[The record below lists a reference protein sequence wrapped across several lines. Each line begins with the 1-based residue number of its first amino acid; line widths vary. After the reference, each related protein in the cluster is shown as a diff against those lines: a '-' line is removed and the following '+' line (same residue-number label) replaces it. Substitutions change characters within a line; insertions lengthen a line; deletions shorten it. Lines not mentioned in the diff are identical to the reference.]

1 MARLFAHE
9 RRHLRPHSSAILS
22 PWLMRS
28 NDALR
33 RGGCRVHDR
42 MVQSANVE
50 CSYPLLKVPYIA
62 AWKEGGVGSYG
73 PSAALGL
80 EFPRGGIGTSP
91 SRLGGRIDQEPSGS
105 PERYRGGR
113 WVVGVDRPP
122 PGPEHVGSRTR
133 ATRGFH
139 APPPPRRDPKAMAK
153 AAVTQSF
160 VRHAVRRTA
169 RRGCVRTQ
177 AAVAV
182 PSKVRGRRET
192 YTTTR

>member
-1 MARLFAHE
+1 MPCA
-9 RRHLRPHSSAILS
+9 
-22 PWLMRS
+22 RS
-28 NDALR
+28 NGSKRQRGTFLPLVEGTVHR
-33 RGGCRVHDR
+33 RMEGRYGIDTGIPFSPPRR
-42 MVQSANVE
+42 NRPS
-50 CSYPLLKVPYIA
+50 SFVP
-62 AWKEGGVGSYG
+62 GGVGSYG

-105 PERYRGGR
+105 PECYRGGR